1 MSPVKFPAYSRV
13 TVWHTPGSLYRQ
25 LLLHLS
31 FLPHIRSSFT
41 STTQLK
47 KYGDLST
54 SRKSKLPL
62 FGRAGKV
69 NVGYDVWKFSSKF
82 SSIGML

>member
-1 MSPVKFPAYSRV
+1 MSPIKFPDYSHV
-13 TVWHTPGSLYRQ
+13 TVWHAPGSLYGQ
-25 LLLHLS
+25 LLHLS
-31 FLPHIRSSFT
+31 FLPHIRSSFI
-41 STTQLK
+41 STPQLK

-69 NVGYDVWKFSSKF
+69 NVGYDVWKFSSNC
-82 SSIGML
+82 